1 MPPTSPLSFVCLLL
15 HGLSCMLE
23 ILVLGGEGT
32 VDATA
37 RGLVPGA
44 VVCVQIVTWSLIML
58 RCLGFS
64 SVSDAL

>member
-1 MPPTSPLSFVCLLL
+1 
-15 HGLSCMLE
+15 MLR
-23 ILVLGGEGT
+23 GEGM

-37 RGLVPGA
+37 RGLAPGA
-44 VVCVQIVTWSLIML
+44 AVGVQIVIWSLIML